1 MAKVI
6 RYFMKRDVYDIQI
19 IINHT
24 DEKIE
29 ELEKDNY
36 EEISKEQYDNVVG

>member
-19 IINHT
+19 IINPT